1 MAFVRKTCFY
11 KSINTL
17 NLNVNDQYSIMVNGE
32 IKYTGSP
39 IIDTSGLLLADGS
52 SLNNLKMI
60 KVDIIIN
67 ITNINYNLTI
77 LVYDNVK
84 INTSKQY
91 ESDLS
96 SSVIIIQNTDDTP
109 IIVGAPLEQYIST
122 MQISINKY
130 EKVNDMPSNY
140 DYTLQQLP
148 TVVSNVTELMKMTFD
163 KYGIL
168 YNFDDKLNRL
178 IDRSTYTPFIGRSK
192 THYTI
197 NSDIKIHP
205 GERFV
210 FYLQSSN
217 NINQNNILGQEYLM
231 NVGGNR
237 ETIINFNRIIFIQYE
252 VNEDGAYSDNIL
264 GSSKINNLTLRC
276 HDGFTVFKRTINDGS
291 KMGINI
297 MDDGRVDITNM
308 GTNSILIPQY
318 TDSTLAE
325 NKIDKY
331 NRIYFEFNYFNNYH
345 IMRND
350 YGFLRTG
357 SNYDEATSY
366 FTTDS
371 KYFICNENIWYDST
385 NSIFKVHIDF
395 NRLLIANNAN
405 GIYNMRY
412 QQMYL
417 KEPSDDNY
425 ICLNDV
431 CSGVYEHK
439 PHDGY
444 ELGDRSYLHYRYYGG
459 KQNIEDL
466 ANGFD
471 ISLSGSNTILALD
484 VGARYRFSIKVVDDL
499 GNIDVN
505 HFMIMRTSMEPP
517 IPSSPQ

>member
-1 MAFVRKTCFY
+1 MLVRKKCFY
-11 KSINTL
+11 KTINTL
-17 NLNVNDQYSIMVNGE
+17 NLNVNDMYNIMINGE

-39 IIDTSGLLLADGS
+39 IIDTSGLPLADGS
-52 SLNNLKMI
+52 SLNNLKMLI
-60 KVDIIIN
+60 THIIIN
-67 ITNINYNLTI
+67 KANINYNLTI

-84 INTSKQY
+84 LNTSQQY
-91 ESDLS
+91 VSDLS
-96 SSVIIIQNTDDTP
+96 SSVILIQNTDDTP
-109 IIVGAPLEQYIST
+109 IIVEGPLEPYIST

-148 TVVSNVTELMKMTFD
+148 TIVSNVTELMKMKFD
-163 KYGIL
+163 EYGIL

-178 IDRSTYTPFIGRSK
+178 IDRSTYTPFVGRSK

-237 ETIINFNRIIFIQYE
+237 ETIINFNRIIFIQYD
-252 VNEDGAYSDNIL
+252 VNKDGTYSNNIL
-264 GSSKINNLTLRC
+264 GSSEINNLTLRC

-350 YGFLRTG
+350 YGFLRIG
-357 SNYDEATSY
+357 SNYDKAQTY
-366 FTTDS
+366 FTLNS
-371 KYFICNENIWYDST
+371 KYFICNENIWYDDA
-385 NSIFKVHIDF
+385 NSVFKVHIDF
-395 NRLLIANNAN
+395 NRLLFADSAN
-405 GIYNMRY
+405 GRYNVRY

-425 ICLNDV
+425 IFLNDV
-431 CSGVYEHK
+431 YSGVYDHK
-439 PHDGY
+439 NHTEYTLD
-444 ELGDRSYLHYRYYGG
+444 DISYLHLSYDG
-459 KQNIEDL
+459 KHTIDELN
-466 ANGFD
+466 NGFD
-471 ISLSGSNTILALD
+471 ISLSGSNTILSLD

-505 HFMIMRTSMEPP
+505 HFMIMRTSMKPP
-517 IPSSPQ
+517 EQSLPT

>member
-1 MAFVRKTCFY
+1 MESPKACFY

-17 NLNVNDQYSIMVNGE
+17 NLNIADRYNIMVNGE

-39 IIDTSGLLLADGS
+39 IIDTSGLPLADGS

-60 KVDIIIN
+60 IADMIIKIA
-67 ITNINYNLTI
+67 NINYNVTI

-84 INTSKQY
+84 INTSQQY
-91 ESDLS
+91 VSDLS
-96 SSVIIIQNTDDTP
+96 SSVILIQNTNNNP
-109 IIVGAPLEQYIST
+109 IEEGPLEQYITT

-130 EKVNDMPSNY
+130 EKINDMPSNY

-148 TVVSNVTELMKMTFD
+148 TIVSNVTELMKMKFD
-163 KYGIL
+163 EYGIL

-178 IDRSTYTPFIGRSK
+178 IDRSTYTPFVGRSK

-217 NINQNNILGQEYLM
+217 NINHNNILGQEYLM

-237 ETIINFNRIIFIQYE
+237 ETIINFNRIIFIQYD
-252 VNEDGAYSDNIL
+252 VNEDGTYSNNIL

-395 NRLLIANNAN
+395 NRLLFADSAN
-405 GIYNMRY
+405 GRYNVRY

-425 ICLNDV
+425 IFLNDAY
-431 CSGVYEHK
+431 SGTYAHK
-439 PHDGY
+439 YRDDFTL
-444 ELGDRSYLHYRYYGG
+444 EDKSYLNLYYDG
-459 KQNIEDL
+459 KHTINDL
-466 ANGFD
+466 TNGFD
-471 ISLSGSNTILALD
+471 ISLSGSNTILSLD

-517 IPSSPQ
+517 IPPLPQ

>member
-1 MAFVRKTCFY
+1 MVVRKKCFY

-17 NLNVNDQYSIMVNGE
+17 NLNVNDKYSILINGE
-32 IKYTGSP
+32 TKYTGSP

-52 SLNNLKMI
+52 SLNNLKMLRA
-60 KVDIIIN
+60 DIIIN
-67 ITNINYNLTI
+67 IENMNYALTI

-96 SSVIIIQNTDDTP
+96 SSVIIIQKTDESN
-109 IIVGAPLEQYIST
+109 INEELLKQYIPT

-148 TVVSNVTELMKMTFD
+148 TIVSNVTELMKMKFD
-163 KYGIL
+163 EYGIL
-168 YNFDDKLNRL
+168 YNYEDKLNRL

-197 NSDIKIHP
+197 KSDIKIHP

-237 ETIINFNRIIFIQYE
+237 ETIINFNKIIFIQYD
-252 VNEDGAYSDNIL
+252 VNEDGTYSDTIS

-276 HDGFTVFKRTINDGS
+276 HDGFTVFKRTIDDGS

-395 NRLLIANNAN
+395 NRLLFADSAN
-405 GIYNMRY
+405 GRYNVRY

-425 ICLNDV
+425 IFLNDV
-431 CSGVYEHK
+431 YSGTYAHK
-439 PHDGY
+439 YRDDVTL
-444 ELGDRSYLHYRYYGG
+444 EDKSYLNLYYDG
-459 KQNIEDL
+459 KHTINDL
-466 ANGFD
+466 TNGFD
-471 ISLSGSNTILALD
+471 ISLSGSNTILSLD

-517 IPSSPQ
+517 IPPSPQ

>member
-1 MAFVRKTCFY
+1 MLVRKECFY

-17 NLNVNDQYSIMVNGE
+17 NLNIADRYNIIVNGE
-32 IKYTGSP
+32 IKYIGSP
-39 IIDTSGLLLADGS
+39 IIDTSGLPLADGS
-52 SLNNLKMI
+52 SLNNLKMLST
-60 KVDIIIN
+60 DITIN
-67 ITNINYNLTI
+67 TADTNYNLTI

-109 IIVGAPLEQYIST
+109 IIVGGPLDPYISA

-130 EKVNDMPSNY
+130 EKISDMPSNY

-148 TVVSNVTELMKMTFD
+148 TVVSNVTELMKMKFD

-168 YNFDDKLNRL
+168 YNYEDKLNRL

-237 ETIINFNRIIFIQYE
+237 ETIINFNRIIFIQYD
-252 VNEDGAYSDNIL
+252 VNKDGTYSDTIL

-357 SNYDEATSY
+357 SNYNEATTY
-366 FTTDS
+366 FTINS

-395 NRLLIANNAN
+395 NRLLFVDNEN
-405 GIYNMRY
+405 GRYNVRY

-425 ICLNDV
+425 IFLNEAYSGTYAHKYRDDV
-431 CSGVYEHK
+431 T
-439 PHDGY
+439 
-444 ELGDRSYLHYRYYGG
+444 LGDRSYLNLYYDGEHTI
-459 KQNIEDL
+459 NDL

-471 ISLSGSNTILALD
+471 ISLSGTNTILALD

-517 IPSSPQ
+517 KQSLPQ

>member
-1 MAFVRKTCFY
+1 MTVRKKCFY

-17 NLNVNDQYSIMVNGE
+17 NLNVNDKYSILVNDE
-32 IKYTGSP
+32 TKYIGSP

-52 SLNNLKMI
+52 SLNNLKMLRA
-60 KVDIIIN
+60 DIIIN
-67 ITNINYNLTI
+67 IENMKYALTI

-96 SSVIIIQNTDDTP
+96 SSVIIIQKTDESN
-109 IIVGAPLEQYIST
+109 IYEESLEQYIST

-130 EKVNDMPSNY
+130 EKVNNIPSNY

-148 TVVSNVTELMKMTFD
+148 TVVSNVTELMKMKFD
-163 KYGIL
+163 EYGIL
-168 YNFDDKLNRL
+168 YNYEDKLNRL

-237 ETIINFNRIIFIQYE
+237 ETIINFNKIIFIQYE
-252 VNEDGAYSDNIL
+252 VNKDGTYSDTII
-264 GSSKINNLTLRC
+264 GSTIINNLTLRC
-276 HDGFTVFKRTINDGS
+276 HDGFTVFKRTIDDGS

-357 SNYDEATSY
+357 TNYDEATSY
-366 FTTDS
+366 FTLDS

-385 NSIFKVHIDF
+385 NAVFKVHIDF
-395 NRLLIANNAN
+395 NRLLFANNAN
-405 GIYNMRY
+405 GIYNVRY

-425 ICLNDV
+425 VFLNDV
-431 CSGVYEHK
+431 YSGCYEHK
-439 PHDGY
+439 NHDEY
-444 ELGDRSYLHYRYYGG
+444 VLGDENYLHYTYGA
-459 KQNIEDL
+459 KYTIEEL

-471 ISLSGSNTILALD
+471 ISLSGTNTILSLD
-484 VGARYRFSIKVVDDL
+484 VGARYRFSVKVVDDL

-505 HFMIMRTSMEPP
+505 HFMIMRTSMKPP
-517 IPSSPQ
+517 IPQDPR

>member
-1 MAFVRKTCFY
+1 MVVRKKCFY

-17 NLNVNDQYSIMVNGE
+17 NLNVNDKYNILINGE
-32 IKYTGSP
+32 TKYTGSP

-52 SLNNLKMI
+52 SLNNLKMLRA
-60 KVDIIIN
+60 DIIIN
-67 ITNINYNLTI
+67 IENMNYALTI

-96 SSVIIIQNTDDTP
+96 SSVIIIQKTDESN
-109 IIVGAPLEQYIST
+109 INEELLKQYIPT

-148 TVVSNVTELMKMTFD
+148 TIVSNVTELMKMKFD
-163 KYGIL
+163 EYGIL
-168 YNFDDKLNRL
+168 YNYEDKLNRL

-197 NSDIKIHP
+197 KSDIKIHP

-237 ETIINFNRIIFIQYE
+237 ETIINFNKIIFIQYD
-252 VNEDGAYSDNIL
+252 VNEDGTYSDTIS

-276 HDGFTVFKRTINDGS
+276 HDGFTVFKRTIDDGS

-350 YGFLRTG
+350 YGFLRIG
-357 SNYDEATSY
+357 SNYDIAETY
-366 FTTDS
+366 FTLDS
-371 KYFICNENIWYDST
+371 KYFICNENIWYDKT
-385 NSIFKVHIDF
+385 NSVFKVHIDF
-395 NRLLIANNAN
+395 NRLLFVDSAN
-405 GIYNMRY
+405 GRYNVRY

-425 ICLNDV
+425 VFLNDV
-431 CSGVYEHK
+431 YSGCYEHK
-439 PHDGY
+439 NHDEY
-444 ELGDRSYLHYRYYGG
+444 VLGDRDYFYLHYTYGA
-459 KQNIEDL
+459 KYTIEEL

-471 ISLSGSNTILALD
+471 ISLSGTNTILSLD
-484 VGARYRFSIKVVDDL
+484 VGARYRFSVKVVDDL

-505 HFMIMRTSMEPP
+505 HFMIMRTSMKPP
-517 IPSSPQ
+517 EQVLPQ

>member
-1 MAFVRKTCFY
+1 MVVRKKCFY

-17 NLNVNDQYSIMVNGE
+17 NLNVNDKYSIMVNGE
-32 IKYTGSP
+32 TKYTGSP

-60 KVDIIIN
+60 KADIIIN
-67 ITNINYNLTI
+67 TANINYNVTI

-96 SSVIIIQNTDDTP
+96 SSVIIIQNTDETNMLE
-109 IIVGAPLEQYIST
+109 PLQVYIPT
-122 MQISINKY
+122 LQISINKY
-130 EKVNDMPSNY
+130 EKVNNTPTDY

-148 TVVSNVTELMKMTFD
+148 TIVSNVTELMKMKFD
-163 KYGIL
+163 EYVIL
-168 YNFDDKLNRL
+168 YNFEDKLNRL
-178 IDRSTYTPFIGRSK
+178 IDRSTFTPYVGRSK

-197 NSDIKIHP
+197 KSDIKIHP

-237 ETIINFNRIIFIQYE
+237 ETIINFNKIIFIQYD
-252 VNEDGAYSDNIL
+252 VNEDGTYSDTIA
-264 GSSKINNLTLRC
+264 GSTIINNLTLRC
-276 HDGFTVFKRTINDGS
+276 HDGFTVFKRTINEGS
-291 KMGINI
+291 QMGINI

-357 SNYDEATSY
+357 SSYDETQTF
-366 FTTDS
+366 FTLDS
-371 KYFICNENIWYDST
+371 KYYICNENIWYDST
-385 NSIFKVHIDF
+385 NSVFKVHIDF
-395 NRLLIANNAN
+395 NRLLFANDGN
-405 GIYNMRY
+405 GRYNVRY

-417 KEPSDDNY
+417 KEPGDDNY
-425 ICLNDV
+425 IFLNDV
-431 CSGVYEHK
+431 YSKNYAHANSDFITLGGIDDLTFKY
-439 PHDGY
+439 DGI
-444 ELGDRSYLHYRYYGG
+444 H
-459 KQNIEDL
+459 NIEDL

-471 ISLSGSNTILALD
+471 ISLSGTNTILSLD
-484 VGARYRFSIKVVDDL
+484 VGARYRFSVKVVDDL

-505 HFMIMRTSMEPP
+505 HFMIMRTSMIPP
-517 IPSSPQ
+517 IPPSPQ

>member
-1 MAFVRKTCFY
+1 MESPKRCFY

-17 NLNVNDQYSIMVNGE
+17 NLNIADRYNIMINGE

-39 IIDTSGLLLADGS
+39 IIDRSGLLLADGS
-52 SLNNLKMI
+52 RLNNLKMI
-60 KVDIIIN
+60 IADIIIN
-67 ITNINYNLTI
+67 TTNINYNVTI

-96 SSVIIIQNTDDTP
+96 SSVIVIQNPDESVIEDS
-109 IIVGAPLEQYIST
+109 LEQYIST

-178 IDRSTYTPFIGRSK
+178 IDRSTYTPYIGRSK
-192 THYTI
+192 THYTV

-252 VNEDGAYSDNIL
+252 INEDDTYSDNIL

-366 FTTDS
+366 FTADS

-395 NRLLIANNAN
+395 NRLLFADNAN
-405 GIYNMRY
+405 GRYNVRY

-425 ICLNDV
+425 IFLNDAY
-431 CSGVYEHK
+431 SGTYAHK
-439 PHDGY
+439 HLDDVT
-444 ELGDRSYLHYRYYGG
+444 LRDRSYLNLNYDGEHAI
-459 KQNIEDL
+459 NDL
-466 ANGFD
+466 LTGFD

-505 HFMIMRTSMEPP
+505 HFMIMRTSMEPH
-517 IPSSPQ
+517 IPAPPV

>member
-1 MAFVRKTCFY
+1 MLVRKKCFY
-11 KSINTL
+11 KTINTL
-17 NLNVNDQYSIMVNGE
+17 NLNVNDMYNIMINGE

-39 IIDTSGLLLADGS
+39 IIDTSGLPLADGS
-52 SLNNLKMI
+52 SLNNLKMLI
-60 KVDIIIN
+60 AHIIIN
-67 ITNINYNLTI
+67 KANINYNLTI

-84 INTSKQY
+84 INTSQQY
-91 ESDLS
+91 VSDLS
-96 SSVIIIQNTDDTP
+96 SSVILIQNTDDTP
-109 IIVGAPLEQYIST
+109 IIVGGPLEPYIST

-148 TVVSNVTELMKMTFD
+148 TIVSNVTELMKMKFD
-163 KYGIL
+163 EYGIL

-178 IDRSTYTPFIGRSK
+178 IDRSTYTPFVGRSK

-237 ETIINFNRIIFIQYE
+237 ETIINFNRIIFIQYD
-252 VNEDGAYSDNIL
+252 VNKDGTYSNNII
-264 GSSKINNLTLRC
+264 GSSEINNLTLRC

-350 YGFLRTG
+350 YGFLRIG
-357 SNYDEATSY
+357 SNYNEAQTY
-366 FTTDS
+366 FTLNS
-371 KYFICNENIWYDST
+371 KYFICNENIWYDGT
-385 NSIFKVHIDF
+385 NSVFKVHIDF
-395 NRLLIANNAN
+395 NRLLFADSAN
-405 GIYNMRY
+405 GRYNVRY

-425 ICLNDV
+425 IFLNDV
-431 CSGVYEHK
+431 YSETYAHK
-439 PHDGY
+439 YIDDVT
-444 ELGDRSYLHYRYYGG
+444 LGDRNDLHLSYDG
-459 KQNIEDL
+459 KHTINEL
-466 ANGFD
+466 LNGFD
-471 ISLSGSNTILALD
+471 ITLSGSNTILSLD

-505 HFMIMRTSMEPP
+505 HFMIMRTSMKPP
-517 IPSSPQ
+517 EQSTPK

>member
-1 MAFVRKTCFY
+1 MVVQKKCFY

-32 IKYTGSP
+32 TKYTGSP

-52 SLNNLKMI
+52 SLNNLKMLRA
-60 KVDIIIN
+60 DIIIN
-67 ITNINYNLTI
+67 IENINYALTI

-96 SSVIIIQNTDDTP
+96 SSVIILQNTDDTP
-109 IIVGAPLEQYIST
+109 IIAGGPLDQYYIST

-130 EKVNDMPSNY
+130 EKVNDMPTDY

-148 TVVSNVTELMKMTFD
+148 TIVSNVTELMKMKFD
-163 KYGIL
+163 EYGIL
-168 YNFDDKLNRL
+168 YNFEDKLNRL
-178 IDRSTYTPFIGRSK
+178 IDRSTFTPYVGRSK

-197 NSDIKIHP
+197 KSDIKIHP

-210 FYLQSSN
+210 FYLQSGN

-237 ETIINFNRIIFIQYE
+237 ETIINFNKIIFIQYD
-252 VNEDGAYSDNIL
+252 VNEDGTYSDTIV
-264 GSSKINNLTLRC
+264 GSTIINNLTLRC
-276 HDGFTVFKRTINDGS
+276 HDGFTVFKRTINEGS
-291 KMGINI
+291 QMGINI

-357 SNYDEATSY
+357 SSYDEVQSF
-366 FTTDS
+366 FTLDS
-371 KYFICNENIWYDST
+371 KYYICNENIWYDST
-385 NSIFKVHIDF
+385 NSVFKVHIDF
-395 NRLLIANNAN
+395 NRLLFANDGN
-405 GIYNMRY
+405 GRYNVRY

-417 KEPSDDNY
+417 KEPGDDNY
-425 ICLNDV
+425 IFLNDV
-431 CSGVYEHK
+431 YSGCYEHK
-439 PHDGY
+439 NHD
-444 ELGDRSYLHYRYYGG
+444 EFVLGDGNYLHYTYGARYT
-459 KQNIEDL
+459 IEEL
-466 ANGFD
+466 ADGFD
-471 ISLSGSNTILALD
+471 ISLSGTNTILSLD
-484 VGARYRFSIKVVDDL
+484 VGARYRFSVKVVDDL
-499 GNIDVN
+499 GNIYVN
-505 HFMIMRTSMEPP
+505 HFMIMRTSMIPP
-517 IPSSPQ
+517 VPPSPR

>member
-1 MAFVRKTCFY
+1 MATRKTCFY

-17 NLNVNDQYSIMVNGE
+17 NLNVSDQYSIMVNGE

-60 KVDIIIN
+60 KADIIIN
-67 ITNINYNLTI
+67 TTNTKYNFTI

-84 INTSKQY
+84 INTSGKY

-96 SSVIIIQNTDDTP
+96 SSVIVIQNTDETT
-109 IIVGAPLEQYIST
+109 IEEALGQYIST

-148 TVVSNVTELMKMTFD
+148 TVVSNVTELMKMKFD

-168 YNFDDKLNRL
+168 YNFEDKLNRL
-178 IDRSTYTPFIGRSK
+178 IDRSTYTPYIGRSK

-308 GTNSILIPQY
+308 GTNSILIPHY

-395 NRLLIANNAN
+395 NRLLVADNAN
-405 GIYNMRY
+405 GRYNVRY

-425 ICLNDV
+425 IFLNDAY
-431 CSGVYEHK
+431 SGTYAHK
-439 PHDGY
+439 YRDDVTL
-444 ELGDRSYLHYRYYGG
+444 EDKSYLNLYYDG
-459 KQNIEDL
+459 KHTINDL
-466 ANGFD
+466 TNGFD
-471 ISLSGSNTILALD
+471 ISLSGSNTILSLD

-517 IPSSPQ
+517 IPPSPQ

>member
-1 MAFVRKTCFY
+1 MLVRTKCFY

-17 NLNVNDQYSIMVNGE
+17 NLNVNDQYSILVNGE
-32 IKYTGSP
+32 TKYTGSP
-39 IIDTSGLLLADGS
+39 IIDTSGLPLADGS
-52 SLNNLKMI
+52 SLNNLKMLRANF
-60 KVDIIIN
+60 IIN
-67 ITNINYNLTI
+67 VADTNYNLTI

-96 SSVIIIQNTDDTP
+96 SSVIIIQNTDETN
-109 IIVGAPLEQYIST
+109 ILGPLQEYIPT
-122 MQISINKY
+122 LQISINKY
-130 EKVNDMPSNY
+130 EKVNDMPANY

-148 TVVSNVTELMKMTFD
+148 TIVSNVTELMKMKFD
-163 KYGIL
+163 EYGIL
-168 YNFDDKLNRL
+168 YNFEDKLNRL
-178 IDRSTYTPFIGRSK
+178 IDRSTFTPYVGRSK

-197 NSDIKIHP
+197 KSDIKIHP

-217 NINQNNILGQEYLM
+217 DINQNNILGQEYLM

-237 ETIINFNRIIFIQYE
+237 ETIINFNKIIFIQYE
-252 VNEDGAYSDNIL
+252 VNEDGTYSDTII
-264 GSSKINNLTLRC
+264 GSTIINNLTLRC
-276 HDGFTVFKRTINDGS
+276 HDGFTVFKRTINEGS
-291 KMGINI
+291 QMGINI

-325 NKIDKY
+325 DKIDKY

-357 SNYDEATSY
+357 SSYDEVQSF
-366 FTTDS
+366 FTLDS
-371 KYFICNENIWYDST
+371 KYYICNENIWYDST

-395 NRLLIANNAN
+395 NRLLFANDGN
-405 GIYNMRY
+405 GRYNVRY

-417 KEPSDDNY
+417 KEPGDDNY
-425 ICLNDV
+425 IFLNDAYR
-431 CSGVYEHK
+431 GIYEHVNSNFITLGGIDDLTSK
-439 PHDGY
+439 YDGI
-444 ELGDRSYLHYRYYGG
+444 HA
-459 KQNIEDL
+459 IEDL
-466 ANGFD
+466 TNGFD
-471 ISLSGSNTILALD
+471 ISLHGTNTILSLD
-484 VGARYRFSIKVVDDL
+484 IGARYRFSVKVVDDL

-505 HFMIMRTSMEPP
+505 HFMIMRTSMIPP
-517 IPSSPQ
+517 IPPSPQ

>member
-1 MAFVRKTCFY
+1 MESPKACFY

-17 NLNVNDQYSIMVNGE
+17 NLNIADRYNIMVNGE

-39 IIDTSGLLLADGS
+39 IIDTSGLPLADGS

-60 KVDIIIN
+60 IADMIIN
-67 ITNINYNLTI
+67 IANINYNVTI

-84 INTSKQY
+84 INTSQQY
-91 ESDLS
+91 VSDLS
-96 SSVIIIQNTDDTP
+96 SSVILIQNTNNNP
-109 IIVGAPLEQYIST
+109 IKEGPLEQYIST

-130 EKVNDMPSNY
+130 EKINDMPSNY

-148 TVVSNVTELMKMTFD
+148 TIVSNVTELMKMKFD
-163 KYGIL
+163 EYGIL

-210 FYLQSSN
+210 FYLQRSN

-237 ETIINFNRIIFIQYE
+237 ETIINFNRIIFIQYD
-252 VNEDGAYSDNIL
+252 VNEDGTYSNNIL
-264 GSSKINNLTLRC
+264 GSSKISNLTLRC

-350 YGFLRTG
+350 YGFLRIG

-395 NRLLIANNAN
+395 NRLLFADSAN
-405 GIYNMRY
+405 GRYNVRY

-425 ICLNDV
+425 IFLNDAY
-431 CSGVYEHK
+431 SGIYAHK
-439 PHDGY
+439 YRDDVTLEDKSYSNLYYDGK
-444 ELGDRSYLHYRYYGG
+444 HTI
-459 KQNIEDL
+459 NDL
-466 ANGFD
+466 TNGFD
-471 ISLSGSNTILALD
+471 ISLSGSNTILSLD

-517 IPSSPQ
+517 IPPSPQ

>member
-1 MAFVRKTCFY
+1 MGSPKRCFY
-11 KSINTL
+11 KSMNTL
-17 NLNVNDQYSIMVNGE
+17 NLNIGDRYNIMINGE

-39 IIDTSGLLLADGS
+39 IIDRSGLILADGS
-52 SLNNLKMI
+52 RLNNLKMI
-60 KVDIIIN
+60 IADLIIKT
-67 ITNINYNLTI
+67 TNINYNVTI

-96 SSVIIIQNTDDTP
+96 SSVIVIQNPDESVIEDS
-109 IIVGAPLEQYIST
+109 LEQYIST

-252 VNEDGAYSDNIL
+252 INEDDTYSDNIL

-357 SNYDEATSY
+357 SKYDEATSI
-366 FTTDS
+366 FTTNS

-395 NRLLIANNAN
+395 NRLLFVDSTN
-405 GIYNMRY
+405 GRYNVRY

-425 ICLNDV
+425 IFLNDV
-431 CSGVYEHK
+431 CSGTYAHK
-439 PHDGY
+439 NHEDY
-444 ELGDRSYLHYRYYGG
+444 KLGNRSYLHYTYGARYT
-459 KQNIEDL
+459 IEDL

-471 ISLSGSNTILALD
+471 ISLSGSNTILSLD

-505 HFMIMRTSMEPP
+505 HFMIMRTSMEPH
-517 IPSSPQ
+517 IPAPPV

>member
-1 MAFVRKTCFY
+1 MVVRKKCFY

-17 NLNVNDQYSIMVNGE
+17 NLNVNDKYSILINGE
-32 IKYTGSP
+32 TKYTGSP

-52 SLNNLKMI
+52 SLNNLKMLRA
-60 KVDIIIN
+60 DIIIN
-67 ITNINYNLTI
+67 IENMNYALTI

-96 SSVIIIQNTDDTP
+96 SSVIIIQKTDESN
-109 IIVGAPLEQYIST
+109 INEELLKQYIPT

-148 TVVSNVTELMKMTFD
+148 TIVSNVTELMKMKFD
-163 KYGIL
+163 EYGIL
-168 YNFDDKLNRL
+168 YNYEDKLNRL

-197 NSDIKIHP
+197 KSDIKIHP

-237 ETIINFNRIIFIQYE
+237 ETIINFNKIIFIQYD
-252 VNEDGAYSDNIL
+252 VNEDGTYSDTIS

-276 HDGFTVFKRTINDGS
+276 HDGFTVFKRTIDDGS

-395 NRLLIANNAN
+395 NRLLFADSAN
-405 GIYNMRY
+405 GRYNVRY

-425 ICLNDV
+425 IFLNDAY
-431 CSGVYEHK
+431 SGTYAHK
-439 PHDGY
+439 YCDDVTL
-444 ELGDRSYLHYRYYGG
+444 EDKSYLNLYYDG
-459 KQNIEDL
+459 KHTINDL
-466 ANGFD
+466 TNGFD
-471 ISLSGSNTILALD
+471 ISLSGSNTILSLD

-517 IPSSPQ
+517 IPPSPQ

>member
-1 MAFVRKTCFY
+1 MALVRKKCFY

-17 NLNVNDQYSIMVNGE
+17 NLNVNDKYNIMINGE
-32 IKYTGSP
+32 IKYIGSP
-39 IIDTSGLLLADGS
+39 IIYNSGLLLADGS

-60 KVDIIIN
+60 TADILIN
-67 ITNINYNLTI
+67 TADINYNLAI

-96 SSVIIIQNTDDTP
+96 SSVIIIQNTNENG
-109 IIVGAPLEQYIST
+109 IIMGTPLEEYISS

-148 TVVSNVTELMKMTFD
+148 MVVSNVTELMKTKFD

-168 YNFDDKLNRL
+168 YNFEDKLNRL

-252 VNEDGAYSDNIL
+252 VNEDGTYSNNIL

-366 FTTDS
+366 FTTNS

-395 NRLLIANNAN
+395 NRLLFVDNEN
-405 GIYNMRY
+405 GRYNVRY

-425 ICLNDV
+425 IFLNDV
-431 CSGVYEHK
+431 YSGTYAHK
-439 PHDGY
+439 NHEDY
-444 ELGDRSYLHYRYYGG
+444 KLGNRSYLHYTYGARYT
-459 KQNIEDL
+459 IEDL

-505 HFMIMRTSMEPP
+505 HFMIMRTSMEPQ
-517 IPSSPQ
+517 IPPSPQ